1 MRRTSSSKK
10 YSAAVMPR
18 IPDRIDPSDRM
29 QQWLRSLSHG
39 SRRKYLGDL
48 ERAARWF
55 SMPTP
60 AQLIVTLSR
69 LPRAEVLVRLEAFR
83 DDLVA
88 AGLASATING
98 NLCAINSALRALAR
112 ADIGP
117 GPIDIVPVRHK
128 QRRDTRGPGL
138 VKMAL
143 LLEKLAEDRT
153 LHGIRDR
160 AIINLGA
167 QRGLR
172 SCEIARLRLRDLQ
185 LATSEIKVLRKGHR
199 ERDTIKIARAT
210 VRAIRDWLEMRE
222 TLPGARGTDALFL
235 TAAGGSV
242 GKPVTTDRILRIVKS
257 RGSVIGGAWRPHG
270 LRHSAI
276 TTVLKRTN
284 NMEAARVFA
293 GHISIATTQ
302 RYIDNS
308 DEWESVAVE
317 AMQVL

>member
-1 MRRTSSSKK
+1 ME
-10 YSAAVMPR
+10 
-18 IPDRIDPSDRM
+18 
-29 QQWLRSLSHG
+29 QWLRSLSHG

-48 ERAARWF
+48 KRAARYF
-55 SMPTP
+55 AKPTP
-60 AQLIVTLSR
+60 AQLVVTLSR
-69 LPRAEVLVRLEAFR
+69 LPRAKVLVQLEAFR
-83 DDLVA
+83 DDLIE

-117 GPIDIVPVRHK
+117 GPVDIVPVRHE
-128 QRRDTRGPGL
+128 QRRDTKGPGL

-143 LLEKLAEDRT
+143 LLEKLSEDRT
-153 LHGIRDR
+153 PLGIRDR

-172 SCEIARLRLRDLQ
+172 SCEISRLRLRDL
-185 LATSEIKVLRKGHR
+185 LLDTSEIRVLRKGHR
-199 ERDTIKIARAT
+199 ERSTIKIARAT
-210 VRAIRDWLEMRE
+210 VRAIRDWLEVRA
-222 TLPGARGTDALFL
+222 TLAGAHRTEAVFL
-235 TAAGGSV
+235 TIGGGSV
-242 GKPVTTDRILRIVKS
+242 GNAVTTDRILRIVKS
-257 RGSVIGGAWRPHG
+257 RGSLIGGAWRPHG

-302 RYIDNS
+302 RYIDNT